1 MLPETF
7 VKTDPDDRPIEESCW
22 ILVGLR
28 PSDAETERHR
38 PIGVAVGGHDE
49 ADARS
54 ALCPDEANETPRCDE
69 GSRGQMPPSRDTLSV
84 IP

>member
-1 MLPETF
+1 MSHDFGYESRMLPETF

-49 ADARS
+49 A
-54 ALCPDEANETPRCDE
+54 NETPRCDG